1 MCVARL
7 RYSPVGGHDTGR
19 TRRRREAAMEV
30 HPGVFVSNIATDDWE
45 TDPEVGGESHTL
57 VRDEGAYA
65 GMTRY
70 RDRPDATPW
79 TPPERETFLILEG
92 SARIEIEG
100 GPTLE
105 MGVGDMASFPK
116 GAVTTW
122 HVTAPFKEIWF
133 FARPYELNAG

>member
-1 MCVARL
+1 MIPVVDSEARE
-7 RYSPVGGHDTGR
+7 T
-19 TRRRREAAMEV
+19 AMEV

-45 TDPEVGGESHTL
+45 SDPEVGGESHTL

-70 RDRPDATPW
+70 RERPDETPW
-79 TPPERETFLILEG
+79 TLPERETFLILEG
-92 SARIEIEG
+92 GARIEIAG
-100 GPTLE
+100 GPTLDV
-105 MGVGDMASFPK
+105 GVGDMASLPK

-133 FARPYELNAG
+133 FGRPYDVDGH

>member
-1 MCVARL
+1 
-7 RYSPVGGHDTGR
+7 
-19 TRRRREAAMEV
+19 MEV
-30 HPGVFVSNIATDDWE
+30 HPGVFVSRVATDEWE
-45 TDPEVGGESHTL
+45 PDPDVGGEMHILTR
-57 VRDEGAYA
+57 VDGAYA

-70 RDRPDATPW
+70 RERPEAVAW
-79 TPPERETFLILEG
+79 TQPERETFVILEG

-105 MGVGDMASFPK
+105 MGVGDMASIPK

-133 FARPYELNAG
+133 FGRPYDAVED